1 MENRLQKEQK
11 KGIVRL
17 HNNFV
22 EAIYSLS
29 VDAKKLL
36 LSIILHIQ
44 PDNKIQITRKEIMQE
59 IGIDLKNLNPKHRE
73 AIIEELMT
81 KIITIRDKDDPDNN
95 WVKMQLLMLT
105 KYEDG
110 LLTTSIY
117 PELFPYFKEA
127 QERLFTRFNIQN
139 IKPLTSIHAIR
150 MYELAKQFD
159 DTGWR
164 EIDLENFKKM
174 MKLEGKY
181 KQVKD
186 LKKRVLEP
194 AKRQINDR
202 TDINIDYELIKQG
215 RKYTKIRLKISKNKQ
230 RIERKENKKLIDQN
244 NLTALESKLNKKLKG
259 KAIQGKDGLMW
270 YINKVKVLNEKEAEI
285 EITNLS
291 ATQKITKTIGELLRP
306 EGRSFLLH
314 R

>member
-1 MENRLQKEQK
+1 MSKLQKEQS

-81 KIITIRDKDDPDNN
+81 KIITIRDKDNPNNN

-164 EIDLENFKKM
+164 EISLEEFRRM
-174 MKLEGKY
+174 MKIEDKY

-194 AKRQINDR
+194 AKRQINER

-215 RKYTKIRLKISKNKQ
+215 RRYTKIRLKISKNKQ
-230 RIERKENKKLIDQN
+230 RVERKENKRLIEN
-244 NLTALESKLNKKLKG
+244 RNFAELEAKLNKQYKG
-259 KAIQGKDGLMW
+259 KAIKGDDGLTW
-270 YINKVKVLNEKEAEI
+270 YVNRVKVLNEKEAEI

-291 ATQKITKTIGELLRP
+291 NTKKIVKKIEELKKI
-306 EGRSFLLH
+306 
-314 R
+314 